1 MKNYEKYYLIFFI
14 ILILIIIILFKPTRF
29 SANKRTFKSS
39 IEPIINKKESL
50 NKIKNKQQ
58 KNEKD
63 FFTMG
68 MILADN
74 IDNEFVP
81 EVMTHLTTAMELIE
95 REDRITDDHEFMVRR
110 AGDIHQIAVQNIV
123 DIGDFELG
131 LALDHAIN
139 GANNR
144 VKTKSAENR
153 LAIAQTKPTK
163 QEKLEVL
170 FEPTYTSD
178 SQNTHERGVLNDT
191 AAIINMLKGDCVV
204 PPNPTH
210 AITEIRDFAGDYL
223 ADSPH
228 RHQCLQI
235 ALNKARE
242 SINIFALGENE
253 DAILALV
260 WSRANKKEN
269 KANCRVIR
277 EAVCDALID
286 CVDEKT
292 LIPVCVSGRAT
303 RIVGALATIDC
314 DNRASIVMTHEMYKN
329 EIFNDTK
336 KIIEHELELA
346 KKGDTT
352 TQKFAEDYE
361 NGDETENVFTI
372 GLREKIM
379 ENIKGYSAKLSE
391 KDLSEIK
398 KTCLVFAGL

>member
-1 MKNYEKYYLIFFI
+1 MKYYLIFI
-14 ILILIIIILFKPTRF
+14 IIFTLILIVYFKPPRF
-29 SANKRTFKSS
+29 SANKRTLKSE
-39 IEPIINKKESL
+39 IEPIINKNESL
-50 NKIKNKQQ
+50 NRIKNKSN

-63 FFTMG
+63 FFSMG

-95 REDRITDDHEFMVRR
+95 REDMITDDHEFMVRR
-110 AGDIHQIAVQNIV
+110 AGDIHQIAVYNIADV
-123 DIGDFELG
+123 GDFELG
-131 LALDHAIN
+131 LALDFAIN
-139 GANNR
+139 GANNK
-144 VKTKSAENR
+144 VKEKSRENR

-163 QEKLEVL
+163 QEKLDVL
-170 FEPTYTSD
+170 FEPTFTSD

-191 AAIINMLKGDCVV
+191 AAIINMLKGDNMM
-204 PPNPTH
+204 PTNPSRS
-210 AITEIRDFAGDYL
+210 ISEIRDFAASYL
-223 ADSPH
+223 ANESH
-228 RHQCLQI
+228 RHRRLEI

-253 DAILALV
+253 DVILALV

-269 KANCRVIR
+269 KENCRVIR

-292 LIPVCVSGRAT
+292 LVPVCVSGRAT

-336 KIIEHELELA
+336 KIIERELA
-346 KKGDTT
+346 IAKRGDTT

-361 NGDETENVFTI
+361 NGDETENVFTA
-372 GLREKIM
+372 GLREKII
-379 ENIKGYSAKLSE
+379 ENIANYSAKLGE
-391 KDLSEIK
+391 KDLCEIK

>member
-1 MKNYEKYYLIFFI
+1 MRYFIIFII
-14 ILILIIIILFKPTRF
+14 ILILILIIYFKPARF
-29 SANKRTFKSS
+29 SANKRHIKSE
-39 IEPIINKKESL
+39 IEPVINKNESL
-50 NKIKNKQQ
+50 NKIKNKPH
-58 KNEKD
+58 KVEKD

-110 AGDIHQIAVQNIV
+110 AGDIHQIAIYNIGNV
-123 DIGDFELG
+123 GDFELG

-144 VKTKSAENR
+144 VKEKSRKDR

-163 QEKLEVL
+163 KEKLEVL
-170 FEPTYTSD
+170 FEPTFTSD

-191 AAIINMLKGDCVV
+191 AAIINMLKSDNMSTL
-204 PPNPTH
+204 NPSRTI
-210 AITEIRDFAGDYL
+210 AEINDFAGDYL
-223 ADSPH
+223 ADSPY
-228 RHQCLQI
+228 RHQRLQI
-235 ALNKARE
+235 ALNKAKE

-253 DAILALV
+253 DMILALV

-269 KANCRVIR
+269 KANSRVIR

-336 KIIEHELELA
+336 KIIERELELA
-346 KKGDTT
+346 KGDESMR
-352 TQKFAEDYE
+352 KFAEDYE
-361 NGDETENVFTI
+361 NGDETENVFTA
-372 GLREKIM
+372 GLREKII

-391 KDLSEIK
+391 KDLSDIK